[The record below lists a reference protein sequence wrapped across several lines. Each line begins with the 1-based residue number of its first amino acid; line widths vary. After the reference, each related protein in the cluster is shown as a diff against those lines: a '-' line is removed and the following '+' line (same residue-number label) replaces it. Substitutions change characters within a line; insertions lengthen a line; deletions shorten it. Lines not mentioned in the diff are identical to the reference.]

1 MSNEIDRL
9 MSLDPLDLT
18 VDDLT
23 KVVAYQ
29 RKMRGMAESGI
40 KPEKQKLGKIEGSAL
55 LEKIR
60 LVAKQPTQV
69 ADRRD

>member
-18 VDDLT
+18 VEDMAKT
-23 KVVAYQ
+23 VAYQ
-29 RKMRGMAESGI
+29 RKMRGLAEAGV
-40 KPEKQKLGKIEGSAL
+40 KPEKQRLEKVQGSAL

-60 LVAKQPTQV
+60 LVQKKPAEI
-69 ADRRD
+69 DRRD